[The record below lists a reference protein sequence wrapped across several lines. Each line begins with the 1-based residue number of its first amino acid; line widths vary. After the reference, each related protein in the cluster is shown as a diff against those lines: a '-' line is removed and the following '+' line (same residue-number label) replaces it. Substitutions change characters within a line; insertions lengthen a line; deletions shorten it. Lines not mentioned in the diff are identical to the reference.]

1 MLSPKDYK
9 IAVLQLKTESDY
21 NKNLDKLIKY
31 IEQNRGSNLIVAPE
45 VLLTGF
51 DYDNFDDVVEFYD
64 VAIERLLEVV
74 GDEIFNL
81 QL

>member
-1 MLSPKDYK
+1 MIY
-9 IAVLQLKTESDY
+9 
-21 NKNLDKLIKY
+21 
-31 IEQNRGSNLIVAPE
+31 IVAPE

-74 GDEIFNL
+74 GDEIFIFTCYKERW
-81 QL
+81 